1 MRKKIVRGTSSRK
14 SNATPTAKRPLQIA
28 KETIRT
34 LSSDELTNAAGGQA
48 AALVCPWNTASTR
61 EPSDPGTGGVR

>member
-14 SNATPTAKRPLQIA
+14 SITTPTAKRPLQIA

-34 LSSDELTNAAGGQA
+34 LTSDELTRAAAGA
-48 AALVCPWNTASTR
+48 AAVICPFTTASTR
-61 EPSDPGTGGVR
+61 DPGDPNTGTVGR